1 MVAAIDSK
9 SVPVRGGSS
18 SLPLGTRT
26 ELNGFFK
33 ARRWDARSASHWFP
47 PIFPNEFGFPPS
59 AGRRVFS
66 PRNRCEPKISLAQTF
81 LTKRSV
87 SEAILSSGR
96 ASFRPF
102 SGGKDFAL
110 PRFFCFLGGA
120 SAAQVREE
128 CAAVSSCG
136 RGMDKIK
143 N

>member
-59 AGRRVFS
+59 AGRTVFS
-66 PRNRCEPKISLAQTF
+66 PRSRFEIRINFDCICFARN
-81 LTKRSV
+81 TKRIFITMNNNMENKKFFLYARKSTDV
-87 SEAILSSGR
+87 EDKQVLSI
-96 ASFRPF
+96 
-102 SGGKDFAL
+102 D
-110 PRFFCFLGGA
+110 
-120 SAAQVREE
+120 AQLTELRE
-128 CAAVSSCG
+128 
-136 RGMDKIK
+136 
-143 N
+143 

>member
-81 LTKRSV
+81 FAKRSE
-87 SEAILSSGR
+87 SEAILSI
-96 ASFRPF
+96 
-102 SGGKDFAL
+102 
-110 PRFFCFLGGA
+110 FCATSNQFWKGA
-120 SAAQVREE
+120 SQSFCVCEKVE
-128 CAAVSSCG
+128 ISSSRDFFSDNSFDFCK
-136 RGMDKIK
+136 R
-143 N
+143 